1 MKRYFWIL
9 LSIFTLGVGITIAL
23 RMTSDAM
30 AVIVG
35 IILGMVATLPTSLI
49 LLYMMRQQHNQQ
61 AADLRQQQQQTGQYP
76 PVVVVN
82 SQPGSGYGGMTSAN
96 PQSFLPSPT
105 GERSFKVVGQE
116 ASANDSDRS
125 IDFNAIWDEVT

>member
-9 LSIFTLGVGITIAL
+9 LSLFTLGVGVTVAL

-35 IILGMVATLPTSLI
+35 IILGMAATLPTSLI
-49 LLYMMRQQHNQQ
+49 LFFMLRQQNNQQ
-61 AADLRQQQQQTGQYP
+61 AVELHRQQQQAGHYP

-82 SQPGSGYGGMTSAN
+82 SPPGPGYGGMANAN
-96 PQSFLPSPT
+96 PGSFLPSAT

-116 ASANDSDRS
+116 ASADDAN
-125 IDFNAIWDEVT
+125 NAINFKALWDEVT

>member
-1 MKRYFWIL
+1 MKRYFWIFL
-9 LSIFTLGVGITIAL
+9 GLFTLGVGVTIAL

-61 AADLRQQQQQTGQYP
+61 AAELRQQQHQVGQYP

-82 SQPGSGYGGMTSAN
+82 SQPGNGYGGMASAN

-116 ASANDSDRS
+116 ASSTDSDRS
-125 IDFNAIWDEVT
+125 FNINALWDEGV

>member
-1 MKRYFWIL
+1 MKRYMWIV
-9 LSIFTLGVGITIAL
+9 VGLVLTAIIATIAV
-23 RMTSDAM
+23 RMTSDAI

-49 LLYMMRQQHNQQ
+49 LLYLLRQQHAQQ
-61 AADLRQQQQQTGQYP
+61 VDLRQQQNTSHHP

-82 SQPGSGYGGMTSAN
+82 TPAGHAGYGIASAN
-96 PQSFLPSPT
+96 PQSYLPSAI

-116 ASANDSDRS
+116 ASSPDSDRS
-125 IDFNAIWDEVT
+125 FSFNSIFDEVT